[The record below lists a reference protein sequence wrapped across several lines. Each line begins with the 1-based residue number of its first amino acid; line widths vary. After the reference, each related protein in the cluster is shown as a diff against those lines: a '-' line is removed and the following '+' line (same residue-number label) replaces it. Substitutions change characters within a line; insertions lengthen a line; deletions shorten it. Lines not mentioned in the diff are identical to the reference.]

1 MERKWRVLAVVC
13 VAVFMLL
20 LDITVVNVAL
30 PDIQKELNTSFAD
43 LQWVVDAYALTLAA
57 TMLNAG
63 SLGDLLG
70 RKRVFLVAI
79 ALFTAASALCG
90 AAQSPT
96 WLILARGAQ
105 GIGGAG
111 MFAVSLAIIS
121 QEFHGRERGTAFGIW
136 GATVGLAVAIGPL
149 VGGALTT
156 YVGWRWIFF
165 VNIPIGVAVVAGGVY
180 ELHETRDEE
189 HGGFDLPGLL
199 TLTAGLFALVLG
211 LFRGNDW
218 GWSSGRI
225 IGLFAAAAALLV
237 AFVLL
242 ELRRPAPMADLRLFK
257 VPTFTGA
264 QITAFAISSAM
275 FAQFLFIPLYIENV
289 LGYSAVATG
298 VRFLPLSLVSFV
310 VAPIAGR
317 LSERMPVRFLLGG
330 GLALSGV
337 ALMLMWGV
345 QLESDWTTLL
355 PGFLVAGVGIGFVNA
370 PLASTAV
377 SVVEPRRAGMASG
390 INNTFRQ
397 IGIAT
402 GIAALG
408 AIFQSQIAAYLDPSH
423 SLVAGPAV
431 NGLARTIASG
441 ATPKSMPCGENVRGG
456 CNVLRVSANRMD
468 IAHSAF
474 IHGLNTIF
482 VVAAFVLFVG
492 AILAF
497 VLVRQRDFVASGP
510 AAEAAAG

>member
-30 PDIQKELNTSFAD
+30 PNIDKELNTSFTD

-70 RKRVFLVAI
+70 RKQVFLVAI
-79 ALFTAASALCG
+79 ALFTGASALCG
-90 AAQSPT
+90 AATSPL

-136 GATVGLAVAIGPL
+136 GATVGMAVAIGPL

-165 VNIPIGVAVVAGGVY
+165 VNVPIGVACVAAGLR
-180 ELHETRDEE
+180 ELHESRDEE
-189 HGGFDLPGLL
+189 HGGFDLPGLV
-199 TLTAGLFALVLG
+199 TLTTGLFALVIG

-218 GWSSGRI
+218 GWSSGRVV
-225 IGLFAAAAALLV
+225 GLFAAAA
-237 AFVLL
+237 VLL
-242 ELRRPAPMADLRLFK
+242 AAFAAIELRRAAPMFDFRLFR

-264 QITAFAISSAM
+264 QITAFAISSGM
-275 FAQFLFIPLYIENV
+275 FAQFLFLPLYLENV
-289 LGYSAVATG
+289 LGYSAVGAG

-317 LSERMPVRFLLGG
+317 LSARMPVRFLLSG
-330 GLALSGV
+330 GLALNGL
-337 ALMLMWGV
+337 ALLLMWGIA
-345 QLESDWTTLL
+345 LGSSWTTLL
-355 PGFLVAGVGIGFVNA
+355 AGFLIAGVGIGFVNA

-408 AIFQSQIAAYLDPSH
+408 AIFQS
-423 SLVAGPAV
+423 
-431 NGLARTIASG
+431 RIASHLSASGKVPDGQVHRFAQAVSAG
-441 ATPKSMPCGENVRGG
+441 ATKQALQNVPAQARSQAAT
-456 CNVLRVSANRMD
+456 L
-468 IAHSAF
+468 AHSAF
-474 IHGLNTIF
+474 ISGLNEILF
-482 VVAAFVLFVG
+482 VAAFVLFAG
-492 AILAF
+492 ALLALA
-497 VLVRQRDFVASGP
+497 LVRRQDFVASGP
-510 AAEAAAG
+510 TVAAEAG

>member
-1 MERKWRVLAVVC
+1 VERKWRVLIVVC
-13 VAVFMLL
+13 LAVFMLL

-30 PDIQKELNTSFAD
+30 PEIDKELNTSFTD

-63 SLGDLLG
+63 SLGDRLG

-90 AAQSPT
+90 AAQSPN
-96 WLILARGAQ
+96 WLIVARGIQ

-136 GATVGLAVAIGPL
+136 GATVGMAVAIGPL

-165 VNIPIGVAVVAGGVY
+165 VNVPIGIACVAGGLR
-180 ELHETRDEE
+180 ELRETRDEE
-189 HGGFDLPGLL
+189 AGGFDLPGFL
-199 TLTAGLFALVLG
+199 TLTTGLFALIIG

-218 GWSSGRI
+218 GWSSGREI
-225 IGLFAAAAALLV
+225 FLFSAAAILLV
-237 AFVLL
+237 SFAFI
-242 ELRRPAPMADLRLFK
+242 ELRRSAPMLDFRLFK

-264 QITAFAISSAM
+264 QITAFVISAGM
-275 FAQFLFIPLYIENV
+275 FAQFLFLALYLEAV
-289 LGYSAVATG
+289 LGYSAVKTG
-298 VRFLPLSLVSFV
+298 VLFLPLSLVSFV

-317 LSERMPVRFLLGG
+317 LSTRIPVRFLLSG
-330 GLALSGV
+330 GLALTGV
-337 ALMLMWGV
+337 ALLLMHG
-345 QLESDWTTLL
+345 LTIFSHASALI
-355 PGFLVAGVGIGFVNA
+355 PGFVVAGVGIGLVNA

-397 IGIAT
+397 VGIAT

-408 AIFQSQIAAYLDPSH
+408 AIFQSRIMTIVSRADINVTVPLRPIAQA
-423 SLVAGPAV
+423 
-431 NGLARTIASG
+431 IASG
-441 ATPKSMPCGENVRGG
+441 ATPKGQIPCERCPPRYRINAAT
-456 CNVLRVSANRMD
+456 LAHQAFVS
-468 IAHSAF
+468 
-474 IHGLNTIF
+474 GLNTIL
-482 VVAAFVLFVG
+482 VVSAIVVFVG

-497 VLVRQRDFVASGP
+497 LLVRQKDLVASAP
-510 AAEAAAG
+510 QVAAESG

>member
-1 MERKWRVLAVVC
+1 MERKWRVLIVVC

-30 PDIQKELNTSFAD
+30 PDIQKELHTSFTD

-79 ALFTAASALCG
+79 GLFTLASTLCG
-90 AAQSPT
+90 AAQSPA
-96 WLILARGAQ
+96 WLIIARGAQ

-136 GATVGLAVAIGPL
+136 GATIGMAVAIGPL

-165 VNIPIGVAVVAGGVY
+165 VNIPIGAACVAAGLRA
-180 ELHETRDEE
+180 LHETRDEE
-189 HGGFDLPGLL
+189 RGGVDLPGLV
-199 TLTAGLFALVLG
+199 TITSGLFALVLG
-211 LFRGNDW
+211 LLRGNDW
-218 GWSSGRI
+218 GWSSGRVV
-225 IGLFAAAAALLV
+225 GLFAAGAVLLV
-237 AFVLL
+237 AFGFV
-242 ELRRPAPMADLRLFK
+242 ELRQASPMFDLHLFRI
-257 VPTFTGA
+257 PTFTGA
-264 QITAFAISSAM
+264 QISAFAISSGM
-275 FAQFLFIPLYIENV
+275 FAQFLYLAIYLESV
-289 LGYSAVATG
+289 LGHSAVWAG

-317 LSERMPVRFLLGG
+317 LSARVPVRFLLGG
-330 GLALSGV
+330 GLAVVGLS
-337 ALMLMWGV
+337 LLLMWGIK
-345 QLESDWTTLL
+345 LGSTWTTLL
-355 PGFLVAGVGIGFVNA
+355 AGFIVGGVGIGLVNA

-397 IGIAT
+397 VGIAT

-408 AIFQSQIAAYLDPSH
+408 AIFQSRITSHLAASGKVPSG
-423 SLVAGPAV
+423 LVNQFAQAV
-431 NGLARTIASG
+431 SSG
-441 ATPKSMPCGENVRGG
+441 ATQQAVQAVPAAQRSQAAA
-456 CNVLRVSANRMD
+456 LAN
-468 IAHSAF
+468 AAF
-474 IHGLNTIF
+474 ISGLNEILL
-482 VVAAFVLFVG
+482 VASFVLFAG
-492 AILAF
+492 AALAF
-497 VLVRQRDFVASGP
+497 LLVRRRDFVASGP
-510 AAEAAAG
+510 AVAPEAA

>member
-1 MERKWRVLAVVC
+1 MERKWRVLTVVC

-30 PDIQKELNTSFAD
+30 PEIDKELNTSFTD

-70 RKRVFLVAI
+70 RKRVFLVSI
-79 ALFTAASALCG
+79 ALFTVASALCG

-96 WLILARGAQ
+96 WLIVARGAQ

-156 YVGWRWIFF
+156 YLSWRWIFF
-165 VNIPIGVAVVAGGVY
+165 VNIPIGIAVVAGGLY

-189 HGGFDLPGLL
+189 HGGFDLWGLI
-199 TLTAGLFALVLG
+199 TLTGGLFAFVLA
-211 LFRGNDW
+211 LLRGNDW
-218 GWSSGRI
+218 GWSSARVV
-225 IGLFAAAAALLV
+225 GLFAGAAVLLV
-237 AFVLL
+237 SFAFI
-242 ELRRPAPMADLRLFK
+242 ELRQESPMFDFHLFK

-264 QITAFAISSAM
+264 QITAFTISAGM
-275 FAQFLFIPLYIENV
+275 FAQFLFLPLYLENV

-317 LSERMPVRFLLGG
+317 LSTRVPVRFLLGG
-330 GLALSGV
+330 GLAIVGV
-337 ALMLMWGV
+337 ALLLMWGIT
-345 QLESDWTTLL
+345 LHSTWTTLL
-355 PGFLVAGVGIGFVNA
+355 AGFIVGGIGIGLVNA

-408 AIFQSQIAAYLDPSH
+408 AIFQSQIMSSLSQSAIPSPLVQPWSRAIAAGVTPDRTFGVGTQTNPTVIAHEAFISGLNAI
-423 SLVAGPAV
+423 LV
-431 NGLARTIASG
+431 
-441 ATPKSMPCGENVRGG
+441 
-456 CNVLRVSANRMD
+456 VSA
-468 IAHSAF
+468 
-474 IHGLNTIF
+474 
-482 VVAAFVLFVG
+482 VVLFVG

-510 AAEAAAG
+510 AVEAAAG

>member
-1 MERKWRVLAVVC
+1 VERKWRVLIVVC

-30 PDIQKELNTSFAD
+30 PDIEKELHTSFTE

-70 RKRVFLVAI
+70 RKRVFLVSI

-90 AAQSPT
+90 AATSPL
-96 WLILARGAQ
+96 WLIIARGLQ

-121 QEFHGRERGTAFGIW
+121 QEFFGRERGTAFGIW

-165 VNIPIGVAVVAGGVY
+165 VNIPIGIACVAGGIR
-180 ELHETRDEE
+180 ELNESRNEE

-199 TLTAGLFALVLG
+199 TLTSGLFALVLG
-211 LFRGNDW
+211 LLRGNDW
-218 GWSSGRI
+218 GWSSGRVV
-225 IGLFAAAAALLV
+225 GLFAASV
-237 AFVLL
+237 VLL
-242 ELRRPAPMADLRLFK
+242 STFAYVELHREAPMFDFHLFR

-264 QITAFAISSAM
+264 QTTAFAISSGM
-275 FAQFLFIPLYIENV
+275 FAQFLFIPLYLENV

-298 VRFLPLSLVSFV
+298 VRFLPLSLLAFV
-310 VAPIAGR
+310 TAPIAGR
-317 LSERMPVRFLLGG
+317 LSTRVPVRFLLGG
-330 GLALSGV
+330 GLALTGIALLLMSGIT
-337 ALMLMWGV
+337 LG
-345 QLESDWTTLL
+345 SSWTTFL
-355 PGFLVAGVGIGFVNA
+355 PGFLVAGVGVGFVNA
-370 PLASTAV
+370 PLAATAV

-397 IGIAT
+397 VGIAT

-408 AIFQSQIAAYLDPSH
+408 AIFQSQIASH
-423 SLVAGPAV
+423 LTASGVPQRLVQPFAQA
-431 NGLARTIASG
+431 IASG
-441 ATPKSMPCGENVRGG
+441 GGTLPGHGPVRPQTI
-456 CNVLRVSANRMD
+456 LL
-468 IAHSAF
+468 AHSAF
-474 IHGLNTIF
+474 ISGLNRILF
-482 VVAAFVLFVG
+482 IAAFILFAG
-492 AILAF
+492 AVLAF
-497 VLVRQRDFVASGP
+497 VLVRQRDFVASGAP
-510 AAEAAAG
+510 VAAGSG

>member
-1 MERKWRVLAVVC
+1 MERKWRVLVVVC

-30 PDIQKELNTSFAD
+30 PNIEKELHTSFTD

-79 ALFTAASALCG
+79 ALFTVASALCG
-90 AAQSPT
+90 AATSPL
-96 WLILARGAQ
+96 WLIVARGAQ

-136 GATVGLAVAIGPL
+136 GATVGMAVAIGPL

-165 VNIPIGVAVVAGGVY
+165 LNVPIGAAVVAGGVR
-180 ELHETRDEE
+180 ELHESRDEA
-189 HGGFDLPGLL
+189 HGGFDLLGLV
-199 TLTAGLFALVLG
+199 TLSAGLFALVIG
-211 LFRGNDW
+211 LFRGTDW
-218 GWSSGRI
+218 GWESERI
-225 IGLFAAAAALLV
+225 VLLFVAAAVLLV
-237 AFVLL
+237 AFARI
-242 ELRRPAPMADLRLFK
+242 ELQQDAPMFDFSLFK

-264 QITAFAISSAM
+264 QITAFAMSAGM
-275 FAQFLFIPLYIENV
+275 FAQFLFIPLYIERV

-317 LSERMPVRFLLGG
+317 LSARLPVRLLLGA
-330 GLALSGV
+330 GLAIVGV
-337 ALMLMWGV
+337 ALLLMSGIK
-345 QLESDWTTLL
+345 LGSGWTTLL
-355 PGFLVAGVGIGFVNA
+355 AGFILGGVGIGLVNA
-370 PLASTAV
+370 PLAATAV

-397 IGIAT
+397 VGIAT

-408 AIFQSQIAAYLDPSH
+408 AIFQSRIASH
-423 SLVAGPAV
+423 LSSSGVPASQV
-431 NGLARTIASG
+431 HAMAAAIASG
-441 ATPKSMPCGENVRGG
+441 DVQGPGRLGVPDVDTVQ
-456 CNVLRVSANRMD
+456 L
-468 IAHSAF
+468 AHSAF
-474 IHGLNTIF
+474 ISGLNGILF
-482 VVAAFVLFVG
+482 VAAFVLFAG

-497 VLVRQRDFVASGP
+497 LLVRQQDFVASGP
-510 AAEAAAG
+510 AVAAEAG

>member
-1 MERKWRVLAVVC
+1 VERKWRVLIVVC

-30 PDIQKELNTSFAD
+30 PDIQKELHTSFTD

-79 ALFTAASALCG
+79 ALFTIASTLCG
-90 AAQSPT
+90 AAQSPE
-96 WLILARGAQ
+96 WLIIARGAQ

-136 GATVGLAVAIGPL
+136 GATVGMAVAIGPL

-165 VNIPIGVAVVAGGVY
+165 VNIPIGIACIAGGLR
-180 ELHETRDEE
+180 ELHETRDEGR
-189 HGGFDLPGLL
+189 GGLDLPGLV
-199 TLTAGLFALVLG
+199 TLTTGLFALVLG
-211 LFRGNDW
+211 LLRGNDW
-218 GWSSGRI
+218 GWSSGRVV
-225 IGLFAAAAALLV
+225 GLFAGGAILLV
-237 AFVLL
+237 AFGLV
-242 ELRRPAPMADLRLFK
+242 ELRQASPMFDLRLFR

-264 QITAFAISSAM
+264 QITAFAISSGM
-275 FAQFLFIPLYIENV
+275 FAQFLYLALYLESV
-289 LGYSAVATG
+289 LGHSAVWAG

-317 LSERMPVRFLLGG
+317 LSARIPVRFLLGG
-330 GLALSGV
+330 GLATVGLS
-337 ALMLMWGV
+337 LLLMWGIKID
-345 QLESDWTTLL
+345 SGWTTLL
-355 PGFLVAGVGIGFVNA
+355 PGFIVGGIGIGMVNA

-397 IGIAT
+397 VGIAT

-408 AIFQSQIAAYLDPSH
+408 AIFQSRIASH
-423 SLVAGPAV
+423 LASAGVPARLVHPFSQA
-431 NGLARTIASG
+431 IASG
-441 ATPKSMPCGENVRGG
+441 AHLSLPPGETGTPSIVTRLNTLGN
-456 CNVLRVSANRMD
+456 
-468 IAHSAF
+468 SAF
-474 IHGLNTIF
+474 ISGLNEILL
-482 VVAAFVLFVG
+482 VASFVLFAG
-492 AILAF
+492 AVLAF
-497 VLVRQRDFVASGP
+497 LLVRSKDFVASGP
-510 AAEAAAG
+510 AVAPEGG

>member
-1 MERKWRVLAVVC
+1 MERKWRVLIVVC

-30 PDIQKELNTSFAD
+30 PNIEKELHTSFTD

-79 ALFTAASALCG
+79 ALFTLSSAFCG
-90 AAQSPT
+90 AATSPL
-96 WLILARGAQ
+96 WLIVARGAQ
-105 GIGGAG
+105 GLGGAG

-136 GATVGLAVAIGPL
+136 GATVGMAVAIGPL

-165 VNIPIGVAVVAGGVY
+165 VNIPIGIACVAGGLR

-189 HGGFDLPGLL
+189 AGRLDLAGLV

-211 LFRGNDW
+211 LLRGTDW

-225 IGLFAAAAALLV
+225 LGLFAAGA
-237 AFVLL
+237 VLL
-242 ELRRPAPMADLRLFK
+242 AAFALIELRQPAPMFDFHLFK

-264 QITAFAISSAM
+264 QLTAFVMSAGM
-275 FAQFLFIPLYIENV
+275 YAQFLYIALYIERV
-289 LGYSAVATG
+289 LDYSAVATG
-298 VRFLPLSLVSFV
+298 VRFLPLSLVTFAVS
-310 VAPIAGR
+310 PIAGR
-317 LSERMPVRFLLGG
+317 VSPRLPVRFLLSA
-330 GLALSGV
+330 GLALVGL
-337 ALMLMWGV
+337 ALLLM
-345 QLESDWTTLL
+345 SDVKLGSSWTTLL
-355 PGFLVAGVGIGFVNA
+355 AGFIVAGIGIGLVNP
-370 PLASTAV
+370 PLAATAV

-408 AIFQSQIAAYLDPSH
+408 AIFQSRIASHLVSAGFSSAKAHELAPQIATSGQFQSRNPATSAISHASFISGLD
-423 SLVAGPAV
+423 
-431 NGLARTIASG
+431 
-441 ATPKSMPCGENVRGG
+441 
-456 CNVLRVSANRMD
+456 D
-468 IAHSAF
+468 IF
-474 IHGLNTIF
+474 F
-482 VVAAFVLFVG
+482 VAAFLLFAG
-492 AILAF
+492 AILALL
-497 VLVRQRDFVASGP
+497 LVRRQDFVASAP
-510 AAEAAAG
+510 QAAAEAG

>member
-1 MERKWRVLAVVC
+1 MERKWRVLIVVC

-30 PDIQKELNTSFAD
+30 PDIQKELNTSFTD

-79 ALFTAASALCG
+79 VLFTVASALCG

-96 WLILARGAQ
+96 WLIVARGAQ

-136 GATVGLAVAIGPL
+136 GATVGIAVAIGPL

-165 VNIPIGVAVVAGGVY
+165 INIPFGIAVVAGGIY

-199 TLTAGLFALVLG
+199 TLTAGLFAFVLG
-211 LFRGNDW
+211 LLRGNDW
-218 GWSSGRI
+218 GWTSGRV
-225 IGLFAAAAALLV
+225 IGLFVAAAVLLV
-237 AFVLL
+237 SFAFI
-242 ELRRPAPMADLRLFK
+242 ELRRPAPMFDFRLFK

-264 QITAFAISSAM
+264 QITAFTISSAM

-317 LSERMPVRFLLGG
+317 LSTRVPVRLLLGG
-330 GLALSGV
+330 GLAACGV
-337 ALMLMWGV
+337 ALLLMWGIK
-345 QLESDWTTLL
+345 LGSDWTTLL
-355 PGFLVAGVGIGFVNA
+355 AGFLVAGVGIGFVNA

-397 IGIAT
+397 VGIAT

-408 AIFQSQIAAYLDPSH
+408 AIFQSRIMTFLSQANIASQVPLRP
-423 SLVAGPAV
+423 
-431 NGLARTIASG
+431 LAQGIASG
-441 ATPKSMPCGENVRGG
+441 ATPKGPLACERCPSGYRINPTTV
-456 CNVLRVSANRMD
+456 
-468 IAHSAF
+468 AHQAF
-474 IHGLNTIF
+474 ISGLNTIF
-482 VVAAFVLFVG
+482 VVSAIVLFAG
-492 AILAF
+492 AILALL
-497 VLVRQRDFVASGP
+497 LVRQRDFVASAP
-510 AAEAAAG
+510 QVAAESA